1 MARSDFGEFALI
13 DRIIERLGD
22 AAATDILVPPGDDAA
37 VWAAPGEAVVA
48 TIDAL
53 VEGTH
58 WRRDTMSP
66 ADVGWR
72 AIAASVSDIAAMGA
86 TPDHALVATVLAT
99 SFTLDDVDALIDG
112 MAEAC
117 RRHGVRIAGGD
128 ITRGNETAVVV
139 TLLGGAALQRG
150 GARVLRRDAARA
162 GDAVAVSG
170 TPGAAAAGL
179 ALIEAGREAE
189 PSAAALIAA
198 HRRPIARVALGRA
211 AVEAGI
217 ACAID
222 ISDGLLQDLGHIAG
236 RSGAGIE
243 IDLEALPL
251 HPAAVELLGEQQ
263 ARDLALG
270 GGEDFELALTGPAQA
285 LKRLATP
292 ELAVGV
298 IGRVVAGHAGEVVV
312 RDASGRRYDPPSPG
326 WDQLRPPEHA

>member
-298 IGRVVAGHAGEVVV
+298 IGRVVAEHAGEVVV

>member
-1 MARSDFGEFALI
+1 MASSDFGEFALI

-112 MAEAC
+112 MAAAC
-117 RRHGVRIAGGD
+117 RHHGVRIAGGD
-128 ITRGNETAVVV
+128 IVRGNETAVVV

-179 ALIEAGREAE
+179 ALIEAEREAE

-222 ISDGLLQDLGHIAG
+222 ISDGLLQDLGHLAG
-236 RSGAGIE
+236 RSGVGIE
-243 IDLEALPL
+243 IDLESLPL

-270 GGEDFELALTGPAQA
+270 GGEDFELALTGPARA
-285 LKRLATP
+285 LERLGTP
-292 ELAVGV
+292 DLAVGV
-298 IGRVVAGHAGEVVV
+298 IGRVVAEHAGEVVV

-326 WDQLRPPEHA
+326 WDQLRPPERA

>member
-189 PSAAALIAA
+189 LSAAALIAA

-270 GGEDFELALTGPAQA
+270 GGEDFELALTGPARA
-285 LKRLATP
+285 LERLATP

-298 IGRVVAGHAGEVVV
+298 IGRVVAEHAGEVVV

>member
-37 VWAAPGEAVVA
+37 VWTAPGEAVVA
-48 TIDAL
+48 TTDAL

-86 TPDHALVATVLAT
+86 TPAHALVATVLAT

-211 AVEAGI
+211 AVEAEI

-270 GGEDFELALTGPAQA
+270 GGEDFELALTGPARA
-285 LKRLATP
+285 LEGLATP

-298 IGRVVAGHAGEVVV
+298 IGHVVAEHAGEVVV

>member
-37 VWAAPGEAVVA
+37 VWTAPGEAVVA

-298 IGRVVAGHAGEVVV
+298 IGRVVAEHAGEVVV